1 MPGLPDLPDLLPP
14 REPEGLELLRGAEGL
29 EKLRGVEGLEKLRG
43 AEGLEK
49 LRDGV
54 VRPVR
59 RLEEDLLDLD
69 GDIDLEDLLPEERD
83 NVDLLV
89 VFPDVLLVTEEV
101 RSLGL
106 ETRDSSRL
114 EVRGMSALRFGIV
127 VMRPFEPL
135 SCDVLLVLVAPPVV
149 PASPV
154 RSGAGERLSTSGIGV
169 LVDVVLT
176 GAAFGD

>member
-1 MPGLPDLPDLLPP
+1 LPGLPDLPDLLPP
-14 REPEGLELLRGAEGL
+14 REPEGLELLRGAEGF
-29 EKLRGVEGLEKLRG
+29 EKLRG

-69 GDIDLEDLLPEERD
+69 GDIDLEDLVPEERD
-83 NVDLLV
+83 KVDLLV
-89 VFPDVLLVTEEV
+89 VLLEELLVTEEV

-106 ETRDSSRL
+106 ELRDSSRL

-127 VMRPFEPL
+127 VIRPFEPL
-135 SCDVLLVLVAPPVV
+135 SCDVLLVLVAPRVV
-149 PASPV
+149 PASPA
-154 RSGAGERLSTSGIGV
+154 RSGAGERLSTFGTGV

-176 GAAFGD
+176 GAALGD